1 MDEDWEQ
8 GWEGLRWVDRADA
21 GPGDDAEAAIER
33 VPIGAVHAVSYT
45 HWDDP
50 GPYRTACGR
59 WVALQ
64 FEDPFTEAGAC
75 AECVAA
81 VSAGA

>member
-1 MDEDWEQ
+1 VVDDWEQ
-8 GWEGLRWVDRADA
+8 GWEGERWVDAPDPDGSEA
-21 GPGDDAEAAIER
+21 GR
-33 VPIGAVHAVSYT
+33 VPLGEVHAVSYT

-64 FEDPFTEAGAC
+64 FEVPFTEAGAC
-75 AECVAA
+75 TECLSV
-81 VSAGA
+81 VRAGA

>member
-1 MDEDWEQ
+1 MLDDWEQ
-8 GWEGLRWVDRADA
+8 GWDGERWVGDPDGADHRRS
-21 GPGDDAEAAIER
+21 PR
-33 VPIGAVHAVSYT
+33 GAVHAVSYT

-64 FEDPFTEAGAC
+64 FEEPFTDAEPEACG
-75 AECVAA
+75 ECVRA
-81 VSAGA
+81 VRTGT

>member
-1 MDEDWEQ
+1 VLEDWEQ
-8 GWEGLRWVDRADA
+8 GWDGERWVERT
-21 GPGDDAEAAIER
+21 AEAGGER
-33 VPIGAVHAVSYT
+33 VPVGSVHAVSYT

-64 FEDPFTEAGAC
+64 FEDPFSTTDAC
-75 AECVAA
+75 AECLAIVQAEA
-81 VSAGA
+81 